1 MFATISRSPWM
12 GMSPRVRLALR
23 AALAVILACLW
34 LVLALAIVGFFYTPN
49 TQLPDDL
56 PGTHVVAAG
65 IPLRVL
71 QNGQG
76 RDVLLIHGSPGSIED
91 WTPLMRALSRSFR
104 VTAYDRPG
112 HGWSGDNGAYSPGD
126 NAQVA
131 LALMERL
138 NLRDVI
144 VVGHSYGGAIALAL
158 ALYAPPRASAY
169 VILDTAAYAPLR
181 KVGALQ
187 HVLGWPVL
195 GVGTASVIGTF
206 VAPIVIRKALE
217 DAFGRRA
224 PSEDFVALRTRIWST
239 PKVLHATAL
248 ETLSA
253 QTALP
258 AQSRRYAEIR
268 QPVAIVGQADDAQ
281 RRATAQRLH
290 ANIAGSTLMLLSGTG
305 HYVQF
310 EKTRDVADAI
320 RQIAEVS
327 SATDEDTGES
337 PQ

>member
-1 MFATISRSPWM
+1 MSPI
-12 GMSPRVRLALR
+12 SPRVRFALR
-23 AALAVILACLW
+23 AALAVLLACLW
-34 LVLALAIVGFFYTPN
+34 LVLALAIVGLFYAPN

-56 PGTHVVAAG
+56 PGTHVVVEG
-65 IPLRVL
+65 TPLRVL

-91 WTPLMRALSRSFR
+91 WTPLMNTLSRSFR

-112 HGWSGDNGAYSPGD
+112 HGWSGDRGVYSPSA

-158 ALYAPPRASAY
+158 ALYAPPRIGAY
-169 VILDTAAYAPLR
+169 VILDSSAYGSSREADPLY
-181 KVGALQ
+181 Q
-187 HVLGWPVL
+187 VLSWPVL

-206 VAPIVIRKALE
+206 LAPSIIRKGLARS
-217 DAFGRRA
+217 FGKRA
-224 PSEDFVALRTRIWST
+224 PSEDFVALRTRIWSA
-239 PKVLHATAL
+239 PKALHAAAL
-248 ETLSA
+248 ETLDA

-258 AQSRRYAEIR
+258 SQSRRYNELR
-268 QPVAIVGQADDAQ
+268 QPVTIVGQADDAV
-281 RRATAQRLH
+281 RSTTAQRLH
-290 ANIAGSTLMLLSGTG
+290 ADIVGSTLVLLPDTG

-310 EKTRDVADAI
+310 EKTREVADAI
-320 RQIAEVS
+320 QRIAEG
-327 SATDEDTGES
+327 AEAPAAKDGADEN